1 MDKHSLW
8 MWWWSLMNL
17 CPDWSTTCSGVA
29 AVLMKGSGVVLEVGA
44 DAAGRLLPVIVS
56 TVSTDLDN
64 ARGEREGDR
73 EKEREKT
80 EKEFEKSDRERRIG
94 SHTHTHTHYIT

>member
-1 MDKHSLW
+1 M
-8 MWWWSLMNL
+8 
-17 CPDWSTTCSGVA
+17 
-29 AVLMKGSGVVLEVGA
+29 LMKGSGVVLEVGA
-44 DAAGRLLPVIVS
+44 DAAGRLIPVIVS